1 MSGMTSMTGMI
12 DHEEWRRV
20 YKQYPA
26 SRLPWELGRPRG
38 ALVDLVESGTI
49 GGQTALDMC
58 CGAGSNTLYLART
71 GFSVTGMD
79 ISLEAVRYTGR
90 RARKEKL
97 KVSLLVCEFEQ
108 MPFAAGVFDLVLD
121 FGCFHHVRMEHRK
134 DFIDG
139 IARILSEGGFYQ
151 MTCLS
156 YRNGPSWNHFTEQQV
171 REFFS
176 GNFSIEGEEHYGSL
190 ESDGAYRHFFTFLFQ
205 KKPGNQNEAA

>member
-1 MSGMTSMTGMI
+1 VLWS
-12 DHEEWRRV
+12 
-20 YKQYPA
+20 
-26 SRLPWELGRPRG
+26 
-38 ALVDLVESGTI
+38 
-49 GGQTALDMC
+49 
-58 CGAGSNTLYLART
+58 GSNTLYLART

-97 KVSLLVCEFEQ
+97 KVSLVACDFAR
-108 MPFAAGVFDLVLD
+108 MPFSAGVFDLVLD

-139 IARILSEGGFYQ
+139 ITRVLTDGGFYQ

-156 YRNGPSWNHFTEQQV
+156 YRNGPAWNHFTEQQV

-176 GNFSIEGEEHYGSL
+176 GNFSIEGENTTGLLRTMESIAISSHSFIKRSL
-190 ESDGAYRHFFTFLFQ
+190 ESERSSLS
-205 KKPGNQNEAA
+205 